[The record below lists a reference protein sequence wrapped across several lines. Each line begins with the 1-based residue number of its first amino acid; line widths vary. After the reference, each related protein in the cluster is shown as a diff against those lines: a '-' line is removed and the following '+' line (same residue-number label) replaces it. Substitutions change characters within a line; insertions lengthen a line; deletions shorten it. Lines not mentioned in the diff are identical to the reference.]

1 MQATVLYPNI
11 PIFPTPPT
19 YMQNKSNS
27 AKSAAQ
33 TYHQS
38 AASAAGLFT
47 RSESNPRA
55 SMNFIRKIP
64 AGQSATPSPAQATPY
79 TPPVQTNTTTAAAED
94 SRESTPASPAY
105 PKPGNGLMAKLGP
118 DEDDAEWLVD
128 ADGDFEAFSHTLYD
142 DNGIATQTGG
152 IVATDPG
159 SLLED
164 SLGGTDGF
172 NAAFNVGNANPGAGV
187 NGVGAV
193 HGHGL

>member
-11 PIFPTPPT
+11 PIFPAPPT
-19 YMQNKSNS
+19 YMQNKANN
-27 AKSAAQ
+27 AKSVAQ

-64 AGQSATPSPAQATPY
+64 AGQSTTPSPAQGNPY
-79 TPPVQTNTTTAAAED
+79 TPPVQTNATVAAED

-118 DEDDAEWLVD
+118 DEEDNEWLVD

-142 DNGIATQTGG
+142 DNGVANQSGG

-164 SLGGTDGF
+164 AISGSNDF
-172 NAAFNVGNANPGAGV
+172 NAAFNVGNANPGASI
-187 NGVGAV
+187 NGVEAI
-193 HGHGL
+193 HGDGL